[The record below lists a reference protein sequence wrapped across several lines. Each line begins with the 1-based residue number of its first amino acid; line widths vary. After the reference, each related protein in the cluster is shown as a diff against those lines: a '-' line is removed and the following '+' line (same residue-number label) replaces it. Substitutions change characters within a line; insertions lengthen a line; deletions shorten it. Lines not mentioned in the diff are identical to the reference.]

1 MHEDEFPHSSVG
13 SFWKYDA
20 GSEQLKAFQYFKRSS
35 HIDSI
40 VFSIASIIFSLKLS
54 QSPVEKSFSYT
65 WQVLGHSSKEM
76 LVVSL
81 HGGFVIKHNMCRKNS
96 RQAGGDSALCARS
109 FTIII

>member
-20 GSEQLKAFQYFKRSS
+20 GSEQLKAFQYSIRSS
-35 HIDSI
+35 HIDDI
-40 VFSIASIIFSLKLS
+40 VFSIASIYSFKLS
-54 QSPVEKSFSYT
+54 QSPVEKSFSYA

-81 HGGFVIKHNMCRKNS
+81 HGGFVTKQNMCRKNS
-96 RQAGGDSALCARS
+96 TQAGGDCVLCAKIFS
-109 FTIII
+109 II